1 MKGKRFWILDFA
13 LHVVLDLARLK
24 RFTLK
29 KTEYWKFNISKV
41 TAYRVL
47 RDMVE
52 AGILVKVAPKTYSVS
67 EVVKDRLVRVKCELK
82 LKQAEKLYQI
92 LGSGILRVDL
102 NNLVKETVR
111 IEVFKALGLLEEY
124 KLLKIVEKTEDR
136 LRQRLLKEKMKEGEA
151 QHAFYQV

>member
-1 MKGKRFWILDFA
+1 MKSKRFWILDFA

-82 LKQAEKLYQI
+82 LKQAEKIYRI

-124 KLLKIVEKTEDR
+124 KFLKRTERIEDR
-136 LRQRLLKEKMKEGEA
+136 FRERLLKEKIKEGEA